1 MGNRRLAS
9 WCTLAIVVAAWAS
22 GPSRS
27 AAQTPASQSRKA
39 AGVAAARWS
48 PPRTPDGQ
56 PDLQGVWISRSAT
69 PLERPKALEGRDR
82 LTDEE
87 VAELQHRAGRIFN
100 SGNADFAAGDAVF
113 LAALENRAQFKSP
126 TSTHG
131 ADEMVER
138 EFDQSGFN

>member
-1 MGNRRLAS
+1 M
-9 WCTLAIVVAAWAS
+9 
-22 GPSRS
+22 
-27 AAQTPASQSRKA
+27 
-39 AGVAAARWS
+39 
-48 PPRTPDGQ
+48 
-56 PDLQGVWISRSAT
+56 WISRSAT

-131 ADEMVER
+131 ADEMVKR
-138 EFDQSGFN
+138 EFDQHTSLVEQFNHLRAESAQARVL